1 MEYDKIFDNATVKDL
16 DFEVIFDEEDSIIE
30 QVVGFGENGESL
42 IGRDPEELTTDNDDS
57 KVDIEGSSSDTTLKD
72 GDGAEIKESGEI
84 DLDNLFEGA
93 ECGLEPGKGGDAEEQ
108 TDETD
113 KKDILAE
120 PDEIEDKDFHDE
132 SVDLDNLFSE
142 AEIEDTDDDD
152 ILDGSEEGT
161 KEDKLSEAEEQ
172 TDETDK
178 KDVLAEPDE
187 IEDKDFHD
195 ESVDLDNLFTEGED
209 LCPNCGS
216 NPCKCGLEPGKGG
229 KAEEQTDETDK
240 KDILAEPDEIEG
252 KDFHDESVDLDKLF
266 EGCGEGC
273 EEGCSEEGED
283 IPATDA
289 VEDDEEV
296 EESYNIGGAKHINW
310 FAEESIEAET
320 DTEDELINAADN
332 NDSAQNLNLD
342 YQVGIDDEVI
352 DDLIGSDI

>member
-1 MEYDKIFDNATVKDL
+1 MEYDKIFDDATVKDL

-113 KKDILAE
+113 KKD
-120 PDEIEDKDFHDE
+120 
-132 SVDLDNLFSE
+132 
-142 AEIEDTDDDD
+142 
-152 ILDGSEEGT
+152 
-161 KEDKLSEAEEQ
+161 
-172 TDETDK
+172 
-178 KDVLAEPDE
+178 VLAEPDE
-187 IEDKDFHD
+187 VED
-195 ESVDLDNLFTEGED
+195 
-209 LCPNCGS
+209 
-216 NPCKCGLEPGKGG
+216 
-229 KAEEQTDETDK
+229 
-240 KDILAEPDEIEG
+240 

-273 EEGCSEEGED
+273 EGCSEEGED

-289 VEDDEEV
+289 VEDDEDL

-310 FAEESIEAET
+310 FGEESIEAET
-320 DTEDELINAADN
+320 DTEDELINTADN

-342 YQVGIDDEVI
+342 YQVGLDDEVI
-352 DDLIGSDI
+352 DDLIDSDI